1 MSRFHENE
9 IKKNIPTPPRPDYDE
24 MWLRIDREA
33 AKRRAASVVHMAPP
47 VRSRK
52 KFIPAAIVFSCFM
65 VAAVPV
71 FAGVSFDWG
80 KLYGGQSVTNALNN
94 DIGQRY
100 DDLDVVRKGV
110 TMSLKGVV
118 TDGERMKLLVVVDPV
133 MKPGEYDDV
142 RFDHVVI
149 KDDSGKELPVN
160 GGLSYDEKS
169 GKLLGI
175 YETNDTLKN
184 SEKSYTLEAGKLVYL
199 KNKEVV
205 LKEAPKAGEIV
216 STGEAL
222 YPSFKIESVRESQNL
237 TDPMDQ
243 KGLIVRYNLTTTDEK
258 NGDNYSPHLTV
269 VSNREETKNV
279 RTFIF
284 PPKGTEMKREQLF
297 NNMTEKEWSGS
308 EIHFNYLKEIKQI
321 EGDWSLH
328 FKADGKK
335 ASEAVY
341 SKPLQTTAEFKDK
354 TAMSLDH
361 LTVTPLEIIVYPKD
375 NEPVANG
382 VVRDKYAI
390 SQYRDVRL
398 KIGDQEISGYTTTK
412 GDSPDNYRDV
422 FVFQSPEWY
431 KDWSKV
437 PMKLILR
444 KPVVSARDIK
454 ANWLKLDR
462 PTAEKQSGDLDVN
475 SFKFHFTYYMDGKD
489 LVVESECNSEKF
501 KNMSQSMLRVDGKHM
516 YPEHDPYDSG
526 FDMPSK
532 KIERYPDFS
541 MKQSLEINPG
551 FYYYSDPTRE
561 AEITLQQ

>member
-1 MSRFHENE
+1 MSRFYENE
-9 IKKNIPTPPRPDYDE
+9 IKENIPTPPRPDYDE

-33 AKRRAASVVHMAPP
+33 AKRRATGVVRTAPP
-47 VRSRK
+47 ARSRK

-80 KLYGGQSVTNALNN
+80 KLYGGQSITNALDN

-100 DDLDVVRKGV
+100 DDLDVASKGV

-118 TDGERMKLLVVVDPV
+118 TDGERMKLLVVVDTP
-133 MKPGEYDDV
+133 MKPSEYDEA

-149 KDDSGKELPVN
+149 KDDSGKKLPVN
-160 GGLSYDEKS
+160 GYLKYDEKS

-175 YETNDTLKN
+175 YETEDTLKN
-184 SEKSYTLEAGKLVYL
+184 SEKNYTLEAVKLVYL

-205 LKEAPKAGEIV
+205 LKEAPKAGETV

-258 NGDNYSPHLTV
+258 TGGNYSPHLTV

-308 EIHFNYLKEIKQI
+308 EVHFNYLKEMERI

-341 SKPLQTTAEFKDK
+341 SKPLQTTTEFKDK
-354 TAMSLDH
+354 AAMSLDH
-361 LTVTPLEIIVYPKD
+361 LTVTPLQIIVNAKD
-375 NEPVANG
+375 NETVTNG

-390 SQYRDVRL
+390 SQYRDARL
-398 KIGDQEISGYTTTK
+398 KIGDQEITGYYTTK
-412 GDSPDNYRDV
+412 GDFPNNKDV
-422 FVFQSPEWY
+422 FVFESPEWY

-454 ANWLKLDR
+454 ANWLELNR

-475 SFKFHFTYYMDGKD
+475 SFKLHFTYYMDGKD
-489 LVVESECNSEKF
+489 LVVESVCNSENF
-501 KNMSQSMLRVDGKHM
+501 KNMSQSMLRVDGEYM
-516 YPEHDPYDSG
+516 YAEYNPSNIG

-551 FYYYSDPTRE
+551 FYSYYDSSRE